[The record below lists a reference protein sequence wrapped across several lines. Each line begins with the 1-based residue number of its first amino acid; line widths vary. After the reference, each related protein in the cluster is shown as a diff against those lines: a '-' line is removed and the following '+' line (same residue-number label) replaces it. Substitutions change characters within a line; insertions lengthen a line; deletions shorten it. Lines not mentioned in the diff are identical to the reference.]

1 MLALAAPAASGAPA
15 TLRTPAEVTHI
26 ARGVPKIA
34 DVLRRHPGSTSR
46 AFIKDPGRW
55 QVSWND
61 RAGKEIA
68 QVYVSDA
75 TGEVTEAWTGFQVAW
90 TMARGYDGA
99 FGRKVTSLWVWLPL
113 CLLFLAP
120 FVTPRRPWR
129 MLHLDLLVLLAF
141 SVSLAFFSQ
150 GTIGLSVPL
159 AYPVL
164 LYVLGR
170 MLWIGSGRGST
181 EPLRLNVRVSWLVV
195 GILFLV
201 GFRVGL
207 NVVNSNVIDVG
218 YSGVIGAHKVLHG
231 QDLYGGWPKE
241 DEHGDTYGPANSLA
255 YVPAVA
261 VLGWSG
267 RWDDLPAAHAAA
279 ILFDLL
285 TLGGLFL
292 LGRRLRGP
300 TLGVA
305 LAWAWVAYPFT
316 LFASSTNAND
326 SLVSLLVVGALLG
339 ATSAPARGIAVGLAG
354 MAKLA
359 PLGLAPLFFS
369 VTRGGRFF
377 SRASLGYILAFLAT
391 CGAMLGVAAL
401 LGSGPGEIWQR
412 TVAFQAD
419 RGSPFSVWGLWG
431 WPGPQKVVQGAAV
444 LFCLAL
450 SVVPR
455 GARSTPRLAALAA
468 AALIALQL
476 GVDHW
481 FYLYIVWFFPA
492 VMVALLARAPAR
504 SPGPVG
510 APRPQYESPLPA
522 PTGPPPRSRT
532 ARASA

>member
-1 MLALAAPAASGAPA
+1 MPAHAAGPN
-15 TLRTPAEVTHI
+15 LRTPAEVTQV
-26 ARGVPKIA
+26 ARGVSKIA
-34 DVLRRHPGSTSR
+34 DVLRHHPGSTSR

-55 QVSWND
+55 QVSFSD
-61 RAGKEIA
+61 PRGKEIA

-75 TGEVTEAWTGFQVAW
+75 TGEVLEAWTGFQVAW

-99 FGRKVTSLWVWLPL
+99 FGHKVTSLWVWLPL

-129 MLHLDLLVLLAF
+129 LLHLDLLVLLAF
-141 SVSLAFFSQ
+141 SVSLAFFSS

-170 MLWIGSGRGST
+170 MLWIGSGRGRGGRDDV
-181 EPLRLNVRVSWLVV
+181 LRLNVRASWLAV
-195 GILFLV
+195 GVLFLV

-218 YSGVIGAHKVLHG
+218 YSGVIGAQKILHG
-231 QDLYGGWPKE
+231 EDLYGGWPRE

-261 VLGWSG
+261 ALGWSG

-292 LGRRLRGP
+292 LGRRVRGP

-339 ATSAPARGIAVGLAG
+339 AGSAPARGLAIGLAG

-359 PLGLAPLFFS
+359 PLGLAPLFFR
-369 VTRGGRFF
+369 VTRRGRFF
-377 SRASLGYILAFLAT
+377 SRETLTYCVVFLLT
-391 CGAMLGVAAL
+391 CAAMLGLAAL

-412 TVAFQAD
+412 TVGFQAA

-444 LFCLAL
+444 LFCLSLAL
-450 SVVPR
+450 VPR
-455 GARSTPRLAALAA
+455 GARTTPRLAALAA

-492 VMVALLARAPAR
+492 VMVALLAGGPPRSLGPA
-504 SPGPVG
+504 G
-510 APRPQYESPLPA
+510 APRARSLSPLPA

-532 ARASA
+532 APASV

>member
-1 MLALAAPAASGAPA
+1 MLAAGPAHAAS
-15 TLRTPAEVTHI
+15 THLRTPAEVTQI

-34 DVLRRHPGSTSR
+34 DVLRHHPGSTSR

-55 QVSWND
+55 QVSFD
-61 RAGKEIA
+61 DPRGKEIG

-75 TGEVTEAWTGFQVAW
+75 TGEVLEAWTGFQVAW
-90 TMARGYDGA
+90 TMARGYDGV

-120 FVTPRRPWR
+120 FVSPRRPWR

-170 MLWIGSGRGST
+170 MLWIGSGRGRV
-181 EPLRLNVRVSWLVV
+181 EPLRLNVRASRLAVAV
-195 GILFLV
+195 LFLV

-231 QDLYGGWPKE
+231 EDLYGGWPRE

-261 VLGWSG
+261 ALGWSG
-267 RWDDLPAAHAAA
+267 KWDDLPAAHAAA

-292 LGRRLRGP
+292 LGRRVRGP

-305 LAWAWVAYPFT
+305 LAWAWVAFPFT

-339 ATSAPARGIAVGLAG
+339 ASSAPARGIAIGLAG

-359 PLGLAPLFFS
+359 PLGLAPLFLRG
-369 VTRGGRFF
+369 VTPPDRKRPRRITYCF
-377 SRASLGYILAFLAT
+377 AFLLT
-391 CGAMLGVAAL
+391 CAAMLGVAAL
-401 LGSGPGEIWQR
+401 LGSGPLEIWQR

-431 WPGPQKVVQGAAV
+431 WPGPQRVVQGAAV
-444 LFCLAL
+444 LFCLSLAL
-450 SVVPR
+450 VPP
-455 GARSTPRLAALAA
+455 GARTTPRLAALAA

-492 VMVALLARAPAR
+492 VMVALLAGAPAR
-504 SPGPVG
+504 SPGPAG
-510 APRPQYESPLPA
+510 APPAQSGSPLPA

-532 ARASA
+532 APASA